1 MSNIDLI
8 IKKEISLEE
17 LREKIIKGY
26 DITKEEAMKLVE
38 APLEDL
44 CSVANGIRK
53 YFCSNIF
60 DMCSIINAKS
70 GKCSE
75 NCKFCAQSS
84 HYDTKCDEYDIL
96 DKEKILE
103 QGKSDFN
110 KGVLRYSIV
119 TSGRALYGKEIDEVY
134 DAIETINKETE
145 GYVCASLGLLDEK
158 VFRKMKNAGLK
169 RVHNN
174 LEASRNF
181 FPKVC
186 TTHTYDD
193 KINAIKSA
201 QKAGM
206 VVCSGGIMG
215 MGETWEDR
223 IDMAIELRELGIMSI
238 PVNMLNP
245 IASTPFENIAPLTED
260 DMRRIVAIYR
270 FINPRAFIRLAGG
283 RGLLEDKGRSCF
295 LSGANAAITGDML
308 TTAGISIETD
318 KKMVE
323 ELGYKIELKED

>member
-1 MSNIDLI
+1 MSNIEAI
-8 IKKEISLEE
+8 IKEEINIEE
-17 LREKIIKGY
+17 LKLKIINGY
-26 DITKEEAMKLVE
+26 NITKEEALKLVDS
-38 APLEDL
+38 PLEDL
-44 CSVANGIRK
+44 CKAADNIRK
-53 YFCSNIF
+53 HFCSNVF

-75 NCKFCAQSS
+75 NCKFCAQSA
-84 HYDTKCDEYDIL
+84 HYDTKCEEYNIL
-96 DKEKILE
+96 DKDKILE
-103 QGKSDFN
+103 QGKNDFD

-134 DAIETINKETE
+134 NAIETLNKETD
-145 GYVCASLGLLDEK
+145 GYVCASLGLLDEEGFK
-158 VFRKMKNAGLK
+158 KMKEAGLR

-181 FPKVC
+181 FANVC
-186 TTHTYDD
+186 TTHSYDD
-193 KINAIKSA
+193 KINAIKAA

-223 IDMAIELRELGIMSI
+223 IDMALELRELGIMSI

-245 IASTPFENIAPLTED
+245 IASTPFENITPLTLD

-270 FINPRAFIRLAGG
+270 FINPKAFIRLAGG

-295 LSGANAAITGDML
+295 ISGANAAITGDML

-318 KKMVE
+318 KKMAE
-323 ELGYKIELKED
+323 ELGYKIELTED

>member
-1 MSNIDLI
+1 MRDVEPTINYEVYLEDLMQ
-8 IKKEISLEE
+8 
-17 LREKIIKGY
+17 KIIGGY
-26 DITKEEAMKLVE
+26 NITKEEAMKLVYS
-38 APLEDL
+38 PLESL
-44 CSVANGIRK
+44 CSRANSIRE
-53 YFCSNIF
+53 YFCSNTF

-84 HYDTKCDEYDIL
+84 HYDTKCEEYDIL

-103 QGKSDFN
+103 QGKSDFD

-119 TSGRALYGKEIDEVY
+119 TSGRALYGKEIDEIY
-134 DAIETINKETE
+134 ETIETLNRETS
-145 GYVCASLGLLDEK
+145 GYICASLGLLDEEN
-158 VFRKMKNAGLK
+158 FIKMKKAGLR

-181 FPKVC
+181 FSKVC

-193 KINAIKSA
+193 KINAIKRA

-215 MGETWEDR
+215 MGEDWEDR

-245 IASTPFENIAPLTED
+245 IANTPFENIKPLTEN

-270 FINPRAFIRLAGG
+270 FINPKAFIRLAGG
-283 RGLLEDKGRSCF
+283 RGLLKDKGKSCF

-308 TTAGISIETD
+308 TTSGILIETD
-318 KKMVE
+318 KKMAE
-323 ELGYKIELKED
+323 ELGYTIQLTKD

>member
-1 MSNIDLI
+1 MSNIESI
-8 IKKEISLEE
+8 IKNEISLEE
-17 LREKIIKGY
+17 LKQKILNGY
-26 DITKEEAMKLVE
+26 NITKEEAIKLVD
-38 APLEDL
+38 APLETL
-44 CSVANGIRK
+44 CFLANRIRK
-53 YFCSNIF
+53 HYCSNIF

-84 HYDTKCDEYDIL
+84 HYETNCEDYNLL

-103 QGKSDFN
+103 QGKSDFD

-119 TSGRALYGKEIDEVY
+119 TSGRALYSEEMDKVY
-134 DAIETINKETE
+134 EALETLNGETD
-145 GYVCASLGLLDEK
+145 GYICASLGLLDEDGFK
-158 VFRKMKNAGLK
+158 KMKEAGLK

-174 LEASRNF
+174 LESSRNF
-181 FPKVC
+181 FPNVC

-193 KINAIKSA
+193 KINTIRAA
-201 QKAGM
+201 QKAGI

-223 IDMAIELRELGIMSI
+223 IDMALELRELGIMSI

-245 IASTPFENIAPLTED
+245 IENTPFENIEPLTEN

-270 FINPRAFIRLAGG
+270 FINPKAFIRLAGG
-283 RGLLEDKGRSCF
+283 RGLLKDKGKSCF
-295 LSGANAAITGDML
+295 SSGANAAITGDML

-318 KKMVE
+318 KKMAE
-323 ELGYKIELKED
+323 ELGYKIQLIED

>member
-1 MSNIDLI
+1 MSNIDL
-8 IKKEISLEE
+8 KKEISLEE
-17 LREKIIKGY
+17 LRDKIIKGY
-26 DITKEEAMKLVE
+26 DITKEEAMQLVE

-44 CSVANGIRK
+44 CSSADSIRK
-53 YFCSNIF
+53 YLCSNIF

-84 HYDTKCDEYDIL
+84 HYDTNCEEYDIL
-96 DKEKILE
+96 NKEKILE

-134 DAIETINKETE
+134 DAIETLNKETK
-145 GYVCASLGLLDEK
+145 GYVCASLGLLDEEG
-158 VFRKMKNAGLK
+158 FSKMKKAGLR

-193 KINAIKSA
+193 KINAIKRA

-245 IASTPFENIAPLTED
+245 IASTPFENIKPLTED

-270 FINPRAFIRLAGG
+270 LINPKAFIRLAGG
-283 RGLLEDKGRSCF
+283 RGLMKDKGKSCF

-318 KKMVE
+318 KEMVE
-323 ELGYKIELKED
+323 ELGYKIQLTED

>member
-1 MSNIDLI
+1 MSNIESI
-8 IKKEISLEE
+8 IKEEVGLEA
-17 LREKIIKGY
+17 LKIKIINGY
-26 DITKEEAMKLVE
+26 DITREEALKLIDV
-38 APLEDL
+38 ALDDL
-44 CSVANGIRK
+44 CFTANNIRR

-84 HYDTKCDEYDIL
+84 HYDTSCEEYNLL

-103 QGKSDFN
+103 QGKHDFD

-119 TSGRALYGKEIDEVY
+119 TSGRSLYGKEIYEVY
-134 DAIETINKETE
+134 EAIEKLGKETE
-145 GYVCASLGLLDEK
+145 GYICASLGLLSEEDFK
-158 VFRKMKNAGLK
+158 KMKTAGLK

-186 TTHTYDD
+186 TTHIYDD
-193 KINAIKSA
+193 KIKAIKAA

-206 VVCSGGIMG
+206 AVCSGGIMG

-245 IASTPFENIAPLTED
+245 IANTPFENIEPLTED

-270 FINPRAFIRLAGG
+270 FINPKAFIRLAGG
-283 RGLLEDKGRSCF
+283 RGLLKDKGRSCF

-318 KKMVE
+318 KKMAE
-323 ELGYKIELKED
+323 ELGYKIILTED

>member
-17 LREKIIKGY
+17 LRQKIIKGF
-26 DITKEEAMKLVE
+26 DITKEEAMKLIE

-53 YFCSNIF
+53 YFCSNTF

-84 HYDTKCDEYDIL
+84 HYDTNCEEYDIL

-103 QGKSDFN
+103 QGKSDFD

-119 TSGRALYGKEIDEVY
+119 TSGRALHGNEIDEVY
-134 DAIETINKETE
+134 DALETLNNETD
-145 GYVCASLGLLDEK
+145 GYICASLGLLDEEG
-158 VFRKMKNAGLK
+158 FSKMKKAGLR

-193 KINAIKSA
+193 KINAIKAA

-245 IASTPFENIAPLTED
+245 IASTPFENIKPLTED

-323 ELGYKIELKED
+323 ELGYKIQLTED

>member
-1 MSNIDLI
+1 MSNIETI
-8 IKKEISLEE
+8 IKKEISLED
-17 LREKIIKGY
+17 LKLKIINGY
-26 DITKEEAMKLVE
+26 NITKEEALKLVE
-38 APLEDL
+38 APLENL
-44 CSVANGIRK
+44 CSCANALRK
-53 YFCSNIF
+53 HFCSNTF

-84 HYDTKCDEYDIL
+84 HYDTNCEEYSIL
-96 DKEKILE
+96 SKDDILE
-103 QGKSDFN
+103 QGINDFSR
-110 KGVLRYSIV
+110 GVLRYSIV
-119 TSGRALYGKEIDEVY
+119 TSGRALYAEEIEEVY
-134 DAIETINKETE
+134 DAIDTLNKETD
-145 GYVCASLGLLDEK
+145 GYVCASLGLLDEEG
-158 VFRKMKNAGLK
+158 FRKMKNAGLK

-181 FPKVC
+181 FPQVC
-186 TTHTYDD
+186 TTHTYDE
-193 KINAIKSA
+193 KINAIKAA

-215 MGETWEDR
+215 MGENWEDR

-245 IASTPFENIAPLTED
+245 ISGTPFEDVVPLTLD

-270 FINPRAFIRLAGG
+270 FINPKAFIRLAGG
-283 RGLLEDKGRSCF
+283 RGLLKDKGRLCF

-323 ELGYKIELKED
+323 ELGYKIHLAED

>member
-8 IKKEISLEE
+8 IKEEINIEE
-17 LREKIIKGY
+17 LRNKIINGY
-26 DITKEEAMKLVE
+26 NITKEEAMQLVE
-38 APLEDL
+38 APLDNL
-44 CSVANGIRK
+44 CFLANRIRK
-53 YFCSNIF
+53 HFCSNVF

-96 DKEKILE
+96 NKEEILE
-103 QGKSDFN
+103 QGKSDFD

-134 DAIETINKETE
+134 NAIETLNKETD
-145 GYVCASLGLLDEK
+145 GYVCASLGLLDEEGFK
-158 VFRKMKNAGLK
+158 KMKGAGLR

-181 FPKVC
+181 FPNVC
-186 TTHTYDD
+186 TTHSYDD
-193 KINAIKSA
+193 KIKAIKAA

-223 IDMAIELRELGIMSI
+223 IDMALELRDLGIMSI

-245 IASTPFENIAPLTED
+245 IASTPFENIKPLTED
-260 DMRRIVAIYR
+260 DMKRIVAIYR
-270 FINPRAFIRLAGG
+270 FINPKAFIRLAGG
-283 RGLLEDKGRSCF
+283 RGLLKDKGRACF

-318 KKMVE
+318 KKMAE
-323 ELGYKIELKED
+323 DLGYKIILTED

>member
-1 MSNIDLI
+1 MSNADIT
-8 IKKEISLEE
+8 IKQNVFLEE
-17 LREKIIKGY
+17 LKQKIIKGY
-26 DITKEEAMKLVE
+26 DITKDEAMQLIE
-38 APLEDL
+38 APLDTL
-44 CSVANGIRK
+44 CSTADDIRK
-53 YFCSNIF
+53 YYCSDIF

-84 HYDTKCDEYDIL
+84 HYDTNCEEYNLL

-103 QGKSDFN
+103 QGKSDFD

-119 TSGRALYGKEIDEVY
+119 TSGRELHKDEIDKVY
-134 DAIETINKETE
+134 EALETLNKETE
-145 GYVCASLGLLDEK
+145 GYICASLGFLDEEGFK
-158 VFRKMKNAGLK
+158 KMKDAGLK

-181 FPKVC
+181 FTQVC

-193 KINAIKSA
+193 KINAIKAA

-206 VVCSGGIMG
+206 AVCSGGIMG

-223 IDMAIELRELGIMSI
+223 IDMALELRELKIMSI

-245 IASTPFENIAPLTED
+245 IANTPFENIIPLTED
-260 DMRRIVAIYR
+260 DMRRIVAVYR
-270 FINPRAFIRLAGG
+270 FINPKAFIRLAGG
-283 RGLLEDKGRSCF
+283 RGLLKDKGRTCF

-318 KKMVE
+318 KKMAE
-323 ELGYKIELKED
+323 ELGYKIQLTED

>member
-1 MSNIDLI
+1 M
-8 IKKEISLEE
+8 KK
-17 LREKIIKGY
+17 
-26 DITKEEAMKLVE
+26 
-38 APLEDL
+38 
-44 CSVANGIRK
+44 
-53 YFCSNIF
+53 
-60 DMCSIINAKS
+60 
-70 GKCSE
+70 
-75 NCKFCAQSS
+75 
-84 HYDTKCDEYDIL
+84 
-96 DKEKILE
+96 
-103 QGKSDFN
+103 
-110 KGVLRYSIV
+110 
-119 TSGRALYGKEIDEVY
+119 
-134 DAIETINKETE
+134 
-145 GYVCASLGLLDEK
+145 
-158 VFRKMKNAGLK
+158 AGLR

-181 FPKVC
+181 FNKVC

-193 KINAIKSA
+193 KINAIKRA

-245 IASTPFENIAPLTED
+245 IASTPFENIKPLTED

-270 FINPRAFIRLAGG
+270 FINPKAFIRLAGG
-283 RGLLEDKGRSCF
+283 RGLMKDKGKSCF

-323 ELGYKIELKED
+323 ELGYKIQLTED

>member
-17 LREKIIKGY
+17 LRQKIIKGF
-26 DITKEEAMKLVE
+26 DITKEEAMKLIE

-53 YFCSNIF
+53 YFCSNTF

-84 HYDTKCDEYDIL
+84 HYDTNCEEYDIL

-103 QGKSDFN
+103 QGKSDFD

-119 TSGRALYGKEIDEVY
+119 TSGRALHGNEIDEVY
-134 DAIETINKETE
+134 DALETLNNETD
-145 GYVCASLGLLDEK
+145 GYICASLGLLDEEG
-158 VFRKMKNAGLK
+158 FSKMKKAGLR

-193 KINAIKSA
+193 KINAIKAA

-223 IDMAIELRELGIMSI
+223 IDMYIEL
-238 PVNMLNP
+238 
-245 IASTPFENIAPLTED
+245 
-260 DMRRIVAIYR
+260 
-270 FINPRAFIRLAGG
+270 
-283 RGLLEDKGRSCF
+283 
-295 LSGANAAITGDML
+295 
-308 TTAGISIETD
+308 
-318 KKMVE
+318 
-323 ELGYKIELKED
+323 